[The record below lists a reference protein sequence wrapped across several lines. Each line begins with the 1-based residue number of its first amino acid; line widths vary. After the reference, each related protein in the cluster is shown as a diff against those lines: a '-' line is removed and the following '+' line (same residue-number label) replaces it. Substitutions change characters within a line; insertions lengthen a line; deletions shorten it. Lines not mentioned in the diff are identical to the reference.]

1 MKVRVSIEG
10 QRQIV
15 RKLNV
20 LADEVA
26 KLHLEAAT
34 LEGAEVIRK
43 AIEDKAPKGE
53 SGFLK
58 SHILKEVDPENTR
71 RNKVTVSIGPH
82 KEAFYA
88 LFVEFGH
95 ALVRGSRKATRK
107 VIGSVPPHPFMR
119 PAFDE
124 SKRRVRQT
132 ILLALKRRL
141 GL

>member
-1 MKVRVSIEG
+1 LKVKVSVEG

-15 RKLNV
+15 RRLNV
-20 LADEVA
+20 LTDEVA
-26 KLHLEAAT
+26 RTHLEAAT

-43 AIEDKAPKGE
+43 AIEKKAPKE

-58 SHILKEVDPENTR
+58 SHILKEVDSKNTR
-71 RNKVTVSIGPH
+71 RNKATINIGPH
-82 KEAFYA
+82 KDAFYA

-95 ALVRGSRKATRK
+95 ALVRGTRKATRK
-107 VIGSVPPHPFMR
+107 VIGNVPPHPFMR

-124 SKRRVRQT
+124 SKRNVRQT
-132 ILLALKRRL
+132 ILLSLKRRL

>member
-1 MKVRVSIEG
+1 MKVKVSVEG

-15 RKLNV
+15 RRLNV
-20 LADEVA
+20 ITDEVA
-26 KLHLEAAT
+26 RTHLEAAT

-43 AIEDKAPKGE
+43 AIEDKAPKE

-58 SHILKEVDPENTR
+58 SHILKEVDFKNTR
-71 RNKVTVSIGPH
+71 RNKATINIGPH
-82 KEAFYA
+82 KDAFYA

-95 ALVRGSRKATRK
+95 ALVRGTRK
-107 VIGSVPPHPFMR
+107 VIGNVPPHPFMR

-124 SKRRVRQT
+124 SKRNVRQT
-132 ILLALKRRL
+132 ILLSLKRRL